1 MIKETNFK
9 QIPVEEFK
17 TPFEKGLDPK
27 NRWVILAHVIPW
39 EKLAE
44 IYTKNFHKDF
54 GRPAT
59 KTQIIIGAII
69 IKHFLKSSDEDTI
82 ELIRENPY
90 LQYFL
95 GLSGFSHKPVF
106 HPTLFVK
113 IRKRL
118 GPEAFEKMSGEFF
131 TAVNALKAK
140 QSKGKKKAATA
151 GENKDGEEK
160 QHQGQLIL
168 DATVA
173 PADFKYPTD
182 LDLLNT
188 SREQSEKL
196 IDHLCKNLDGIE
208 KPRTY
213 RRVARK
219 EYLILIKQKKKD
231 HKKIRKAIRK
241 QLNYLRRNIKSINTL
256 LDLCK
261 ARDQLV
267 DYQNL
272 HIFWIIQEVYRQQK
286 QMYDQISHQTDD
298 RIVSV
303 SQPHV
308 RPIVRGKSG
317 KEVEFG
323 AKISASLVDGYIY
336 LDKMSWDAF
345 NENKDLKKQVE
356 NFKER
361 FGFYPEVVIADKIYG
376 SRENR
381 DYLKEHGIRFSG
393 KALGRPPALTEENA
407 EELKK
412 RRKKFRNEQAK
423 RNGIEGKFGEGKRKY
438 NLERIK
444 AKTAMTSESWI
455 ATIFLVMN
463 LARWLREYFF
473 VFFQDGLQVD
483 KWVSFLFLVSLNM
496 GTNYN

>member
-17 TPFEKGLDPK
+17 TPFEKSLDPK
-27 NRWVILAHVIPW
+27 NRWVLLAQVIPW

-44 IYTKNFHKDF
+44 IYTKNFRADF

-69 IKHFLKSSDEDTI
+69 IKHFMKSSDEDTI
-82 ELIRENPY
+82 ELIKENPY

-118 GPEAFEKMSGEFF
+118 GSDAFEKMTSEFIA
-131 TAVNALKAK
+131 AVNVLKANQNK
-140 QSKGKKKAATA
+140 SKKKSAVVTIP
-151 GENKDGEEK
+151 EEEEQK

-173 PADFKYPTD
+173 PADIKYPTD

-196 IDHLCKNLDGIE
+196 IDRLCENLGGIE
-208 KPRTY
+208 KPRSY

-219 EYLILIKQKKKD
+219 EYLSISKQKKKD
-231 HKKIRKAIRK
+231 YKTIRKGVRK
-241 QLNYLRRNIKSINTL
+241 QLNYLRRNIRSINRL
-256 LDLCK
+256 LDISQE
-261 ARDQLV
+261 REQLI
-267 DYQNL
+267 DYQL
-272 HIFWIIQEVYRQQK
+272 LRTFWIIQEVYRQQK
-286 QMYDQISHQTDD
+286 QMYDEMSHQTDD

-323 AKISASLVDGYIY
+323 AKISASLVNGYIF

-345 NENKDLKKQVE
+345 NENKDLVKQVE

-361 FGFYPEVVIADKIYG
+361 FGHYPEVVIADKIYG
-376 SRENR
+376 SRDNR
-381 DYLKEHGIRFSG
+381 NYLKDHGIRFSG
-393 KALGRPPALTEENA
+393 KALGRPPLVTEENA
-407 EELKK
+407 AELKR
-412 RRKKFRNEQAK
+412 RRKRYRQEQGD

-438 NLERIK
+438 SLECIK
-444 AKTAMTSESWI
+444 AKTVMTSESWI

-463 LARWLREYFF
+463 LARWLRDYFF
-473 VFFQDGLQVD
+473 VVFQNGFQVSV
-483 KWVSFLFLVSLNM
+483 WTCLVLLFC
-496 GTNYN
+496 

>member
-1 MIKETNFK
+1 MIKETDFK
-9 QIPVEEFK
+9 QIPVAEFK
-17 TPFEKGLDPK
+17 TPFETSLDPK
-27 NRWVILAHVIPW
+27 NRWVRLANVIPW

-44 IYTKNFHKDF
+44 IYTRNFRKDY

-59 KTQIIIGAII
+59 KSQIIIGAII

-82 ELIRENPY
+82 ELIKENPY

-95 GLSGFSHKPVF
+95 GLSGFTHKPVF
-106 HPTLFVK
+106 HPTLFVA

-118 GPEAFEKMSGEFF
+118 GLETFEQMTGEFIS
-131 TAVNALKAK
+131 AVNALKVSS
-140 QSKGKKKAATA
+140 SKGKKKVVADTVP
-151 GENKDGEEK
+151 EDQKEK
-160 QHQGQLIL
+160 SNQGQLIL

-173 PADFKYPTD
+173 PADIKYPTD

-196 IDHLCKNLDGIE
+196 IDRLSASLEGVE

-219 EYLILIKQKKKD
+219 EYLLIIKQKKKD
-231 HKKIRKAIRK
+231 HKKIRKAVRK
-241 QLNYLRRNIKSINTL
+241 QLNYLRRNIKSINML
-256 LDLCK
+256 LDIC
-261 ARDQLV
+261 RDREQLV
-267 DYQNL
+267 EYKNL
-272 HIFWIIQEVYRQQK
+272 RIFWIIQEVYRQQK
-286 QMYDQISHQTDD
+286 EMYDQISHQTDD

-323 AKISASLVDGYIY
+323 AKISASLVNGYIY
-336 LDKMSWDAF
+336 LDRMSWDAF

-361 FGFYPEVVIADKIYG
+361 FGHYPEVVIGDKIYG

-381 DYLKEHGIRFSG
+381 DFLKENHIRFSG
-393 KALGRPPALTEENA
+393 KALGRPPAVTEENA
-407 EELKK
+407 AEVKK
-412 RRKKFRNEQAK
+412 QRKRYRKEQGI

-438 NLERIK
+438 QLERVK
-444 AKTAMTSESWI
+444 ARTARTSESWI
-455 ATIFLVMN
+455 ATVFLVMN
-463 LARWLREYFF
+463 LACWLRDHFF
-473 VFFQDGLQVD
+473 AFLQGGLQAGE
-483 KWVSFLFLVSLNM
+483 WPRFLSGWAIFLS
-496 GTNYN
+496 